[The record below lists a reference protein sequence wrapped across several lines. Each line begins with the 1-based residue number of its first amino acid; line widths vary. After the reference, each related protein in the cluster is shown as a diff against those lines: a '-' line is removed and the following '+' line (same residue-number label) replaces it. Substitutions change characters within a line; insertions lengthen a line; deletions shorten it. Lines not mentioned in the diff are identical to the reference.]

1 MMKLIVDRIE
11 EGIAVCEK
19 DDLSRINIPL
29 SDLPDG
35 TSEGSVI
42 MKDDNGEYTLDRNQ
56 EAERRKRM
64 LELQKNLFKKQQ

>member
-1 MMKLIVDRIE
+1 MKLIVDRIE

-42 MKDDNGEYTLDRNQ
+42 MKDENGEYTLDRNQ
-56 EAERRKRM
+56 EAARRKKM